1 MQVNKK
7 LITKVELFQTLI
19 SLIIF
24 AQKMKYIYITF
35 SCLIILLITSYFFI
49 PNIISNI
56 IEVESGC
63 KTAVL
68 RRMLITDTGNIKKVS
83 SLDFS
88 LMLDDIQNPSLL
100 LNVEGEKIYV
110 SINHYS
116 NAAGNN
122 VLVGSYSLN
131 ADFNYMKKVKN
142 FYLNYKFKNDLKA
155 VLKDICQNCEN
166 KNKIYGG
173 KIEEVRLQDSTL
185 IFTKNVSDSFPDI
198 KEIYNQ
204 IEKLLNYAKT
214 KGAITTNFPM
224 LNIRKSKINSK
235 FEYSIALPVNKD
247 LPAFESITPK
257 RMLSGGKFLMMEVKG
272 GGFDHIS
279 KMEINLENYL
289 LDHSYNSPAIPFQ
302 SLVTNRLLEND
313 STKWVTKLF
322 YPIF

>member
-1 MQVNKK
+1 
-7 LITKVELFQTLI
+7 
-19 SLIIF
+19 
-24 AQKMKYIYITF
+24 MKYIYITI
-35 SCLIILLITSYFFI
+35 SGLIILLITSYFLI
-49 PNIISNI
+49 PNVITNI

-63 KTAVL
+63 KTTIL
-68 RRMLITDTGNIKKVS
+68 RRMLITDKGNLKKAS

-88 LMLDDIQNPSLL
+88 LMLDDIQNPALI

-131 ADFNYMKKVKN
+131 ADFSYIKKVKN
-142 FYLNYKFKNDLKA
+142 FYLNYKFKNDLNA
-155 VLKDICQNCEN
+155 VLKNISQNCED

-204 IEKLLNYAKT
+204 IGKLLSYAKT
-214 KGAITTNFPM
+214 KGATTTNFPM